1 MKRDIEKQLESWRN
15 SPDRKPLLLQGAR
28 QVGKTYTLKSF
39 GSQRYER
46 IAYFNFEEDPAL
58 NEIFEGR
65 LMPQRLID
73 LLSVYCGHRIEPATT
88 LLIFDEI
95 QESNRALNA
104 LKYFC
109 ETAPEYHVVGAGSLL
124 GVKLSRPASFP
135 VGKVQLMSLRPLS
148 FFEFLESCGEGE
160 LRRLV
165 EEWPRIEPIPTPL
178 HERLVELLKY
188 YYLVGGMPEV
198 VAKFAKDRD
207 IGACCRLQEHILA
220 TYQMDFAKHAPKS
233 DIPKI
238 GMIWN
243 SLPAQLAR
251 ENKKFVFSTVRKSA
265 RSREYESALN
275 WLENSGLIFRCKQLS
290 VPRLPLSSY
299 ASEAAFKLYFI
310 DTGLLC
316 ALSGLDPK
324 VLIRGS
330 ALFTEFHGSL
340 AENYVAQALS
350 LRALGLYYWSSAGTA
365 EVDFVCQVEGD
376 VYPLEVKAGINPRSK
391 SLRVYGERY
400 GAPML
405 SRMTLLNFRR
415 DGAICNY
422 PLYAVSLFPKLALR

>member
-1 MKRDIEKQLESWRN
+1 
-15 SPDRKPLLLQGAR
+15 
-28 QVGKTYTLKSF
+28 
-39 GSQRYER
+39 
-46 IAYFNFEEDPAL
+46 
-58 NEIFEGR
+58 
-65 LMPQRLID
+65 
-73 LLSVYCGHRIEPATT
+73 
-88 LLIFDEI
+88 
-95 QESNRALNA
+95 
-104 LKYFC
+104 
-109 ETAPEYHVVGAGSLL
+109 
-124 GVKLSRPASFP
+124 
-135 VGKVQLMSLRPLS
+135 
-148 FFEFLESCGEGE
+148 
-160 LRRLV
+160 
-165 EEWPRIEPIPTPL
+165 
-178 HERLVELLKY
+178 
-188 YYLVGGMPEV
+188 
-198 VAKFAKDRD
+198 
-207 IGACCRLQEHILA
+207 
-220 TYQMDFAKHAPKS
+220 MDFAKHAPKS